1 MLRIIE
7 TYYLLF
13 MIYAILGWC
22 MEVIAKFFQYHR
34 FINRGFL
41 IGPYCPIYGWGAL
54 AITILLKKYV
64 YDPIVL
70 FVMGV
75 VVCSILEYLTSYF
88 MEKIYH
94 ARWWDYS
101 QRKFNING
109 RICLGTMIP
118 FGLLGLAISYVTN
131 PLFLTGL
138 DRLSN
143 KAITIISICIFVIFI
158 ADNIISKN
166 ILSTV
171 KTENKKLEK
180 DNTEEITE
188 KVRAVLRSRNWAY
201 RRLLNAYPNAKY
213 ITKIIKEN
221 VKKVKNEIKENVD
234 KAKEEVKE
242 NVEKAKL
249 EVKENL
255 DKTKENVKENIEKA
269 KIGFKDNVDKAIY
282 GTKENNESSKEKFD
296 KNEKD
301 DEL

>member
-1 MLRIIE
+1 
-7 TYYLLF
+7 
-13 MIYAILGWC
+13 
-22 MEVIAKFFQYHR
+22 
-34 FINRGFL
+34 
-41 IGPYCPIYGWGAL
+41 
-54 AITILLKKYV
+54 
-64 YDPIVL
+64 
-70 FVMGV
+70 
-75 VVCSILEYLTSYF
+75 
-88 MEKIYH
+88 
-94 ARWWDYS
+94 
-101 QRKFNING
+101 
-109 RICLGTMIP
+109 MIP

-138 DRLSN
+138 DRLSD

-188 KVRAVLRSRNWAY
+188 KVRAVLKSRSWAY